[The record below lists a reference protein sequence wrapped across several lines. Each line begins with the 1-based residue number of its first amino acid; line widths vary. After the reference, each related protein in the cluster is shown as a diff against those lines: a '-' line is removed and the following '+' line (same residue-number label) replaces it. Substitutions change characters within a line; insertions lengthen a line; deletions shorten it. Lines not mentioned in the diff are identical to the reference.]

1 MKRAFWRRSVRDEV
15 ETELAFHLEMTTRE
29 LMESGMTRQQA
40 RAEAERR
47 FGDTRSASEECQRF
61 GEERDRRARRAEYR
75 DELRQD
81 LTFAWRQLAGAPGF
95 SLVAIATLALGI
107 GATTAVFG
115 ALDAVVLR
123 PLPFP
128 HAERIVA
135 VTPIVRDAGPTPPLV
150 PEFLALRSS
159 GVFDTVAGASP
170 GIGISIKLGEVPEVV
185 AGARVS
191 AGYFELF
198 GLPPEVGRAFASS
211 DDAPEAPKVAMISDR
226 LWTERFNRDH
236 GVVGRTI
243 QIEGV
248 PQTIIGVMPPPST
261 GEAPPMSCF
270 RSRYRWPWRT
280 TTPSDFWQYTRVSN
294 LARALAKPRSPRR
307 WSIVGCYD
315 SCRAIPPRCRASPS
329 RS

>member
-1 MKRAFWRRSVRDEV
+1 MKQAFWRRSVRDEV

-47 FGDTRSASEECQRF
+47 FGDTRSASEACQRF

-159 GVFDTVAGASP
+159 GVFDNVAGASP
-170 GIGISIKLGEVPEVV
+170 GIGISIKLGEV
-185 AGARVS
+185 RR
-191 AGYFELF
+191 L
-198 GLPPEVGRAFASS
+198 LRAPGSRPATSSSS
-211 DDAPEAPKVAMISDR
+211 DCPPKLGVR
-226 LWTERFNRDH
+226 L
-236 GVVGRTI
+236 
-243 QIEGV
+243 
-248 PQTIIGVMPPPST
+248 
-261 GEAPPMSCF
+261 
-270 RSRYRWPWRT
+270 
-280 TTPSDFWQYTRVSN
+280 
-294 LARALAKPRSPRR
+294 PRPTMRRKRRR
-307 WSIVGCYD
+307 W
-315 SCRAIPPRCRASPS
+315 R
-329 RS
+329 